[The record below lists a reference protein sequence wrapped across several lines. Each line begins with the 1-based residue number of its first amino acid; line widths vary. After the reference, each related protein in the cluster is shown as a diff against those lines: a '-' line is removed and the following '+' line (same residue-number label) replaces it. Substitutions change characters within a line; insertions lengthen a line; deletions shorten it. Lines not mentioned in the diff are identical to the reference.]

1 MATPE
6 ELNLAQFKEVY
17 QQTTEGIPGAKHE
30 GKLFGNARRAAETI
44 GKVWDDINMKLP
56 ERILNHKVTW
66 YGFDGKTQPKGQ
78 RNTVTLA
85 ATIGWLDSALRQLI
99 TGQAAILAAVK
110 ASSAQQGID
119 PAKLEQMIQDA
130 IKESIGTYELRRV
143 DAAKQSEEDAQ

>member
-1 MATPE
+1 MSNQNKFDKMYDRIFGALP
-6 ELNLAQFKEVY
+6 NLPHRGGRLADLKDME
-17 QQTTEGIPGAKHE
+17 
-30 GKLFGNARRAAETI
+30 
-44 GKVWDDINMKLP
+44 DLP
-56 ERILNHKVTW
+56 WRILAHKVPW
-66 YGFDGKTQPKGQ
+66 YGFDGKEQPQGQ

-143 DAAKQSEEDAQ
+143 DAAKQSEEDTK